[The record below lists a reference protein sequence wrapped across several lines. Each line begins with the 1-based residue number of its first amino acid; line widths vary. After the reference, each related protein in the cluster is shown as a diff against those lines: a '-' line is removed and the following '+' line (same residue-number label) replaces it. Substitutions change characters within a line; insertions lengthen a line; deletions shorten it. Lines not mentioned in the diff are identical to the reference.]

1 MISKDVYLDGVKL
14 KRYRVIKGFSQ
25 RSLGAEAGVA
35 GSTINLLEKRGRSDS
50 FHPQTLIKLA
60 EALDVEPTD
69 LLGDIEE

>member
-25 RSLGAEAGVA
+25 RGLGAESGIAS
-35 GSTINLLEKRGRSDS
+35 STINLLEKRGRSDS
-50 FHPQTLIKLA
+50 FHPQTLVKLA
-60 EALDVEPTD
+60 EALNAEPTE